1 MKKYNKAFKFR
12 ILPTKDQEKLI
23 HRTFGSTRLIY
34 NMFLEQRINLYESEK
49 KSTTYNT
56 QAKELP
62 ALKKEMTFLKEVDSI
77 SLQVALKNLD
87 KAFQG
92 FFQKRTGYPK
102 FKSKRNTKKSYTTN
116 NVNSSIRIEDGRL
129 KFPKL
134 KSLKVKLHRLIPNS
148 HKIKSATISQEPN
161 GAYYVSLIT
170 EFAQNIKPVPSGD
183 SIVGIDYSSK
193 ELVVTSENQRGKAPK
208 FFSKYQDQLA
218 KEQRILARRKKGSS
232 NWNKQK
238 LKVARLRQKI
248 KNSRADY
255 LHKLSKELVSKYNA
269 ICIEDLDLKGM
280 KINNLAK
287 HTFDNAWGM
296 FVNMLEYKAVF
307 VGKQVVKIDRYFP
320 SSKTCYSCNTV
331 KSTLDVSER
340 MYHCECG
347 YSEDRDLN
355 ASYNILSE
363 GKKLLQY

>member
-1 MKKYNKAFKFR
+1 MKKYNKAFKFK
-12 ILPTKDQEKLI
+12 ILPTKEQEILI

-34 NMFLEQRINLYESEK
+34 NMFLDKRIKLYESEK

-62 ALKKEMTFLKEVDSI
+62 SLKKEMTFLKEVDSI

-92 FFQKRTGYPK
+92 FFQKRTSFPK
-102 FKSKRNTKKSYTTN
+102 FKSKRNTRKSYMTN
-116 NVNSSIRIEDGRL
+116 NVNNSIRIEEGRL

-134 KSLKVKLHRLIPNS
+134 KSLKVKLHRLIPNT
-148 HKIKSATISQEPN
+148 HEVKSATISQEPN
-161 GAYYVSLIT
+161 GAYYVSLLT
-170 EFAQNIKPVPSGD
+170 EFEQDIKPVPSGD
-183 SIVGIDYSSK
+183 KVVGLDYSSK
-193 ELVVTSENQRGKAPK
+193 ELIVSSENQRGIAPK

-218 KEQRILARRKKGSS
+218 KEQRVLARRTKGSS

-238 LKVARLRQKI
+238 VKVAKVHQKI

-255 LHKLSKELVSKYNA
+255 LHKLSKKLVFKYNA
-269 ICIEDLDLKGM
+269 ICIEDLDLKSM
-280 KINNLAK
+280 DKRITK

-307 VGKQVVKIDRYFP
+307 EGKQVVKIDRYFP
-320 SSKTCYSCNTV
+320 SSKTCHSCNTV
-331 KSTLDVSER
+331 KSTLELSER

-355 ASYNILSE
+355 SAYNILSE
-363 GKKLLQY
+363 GKKLLNY